1 MGVIQFFKDAQ
12 DVQAMRGEMGKMR
25 VKTQHLIDILS
36 ATDIDNTGGSY
47 KGNEYQSY
55 NKAITAIDK
64 KYNGTAKWGVLQTR
78 NIIDLRA
85 AFIIARGI
93 KVSVKEKGTEAD
105 KELQWTKDFLE
116 YNDLDKEMVQVF
128 AIEAEIEGKI
138 LMKLDMDDTPKLE
151 KYKAYGFQMP
161 VVRYV
166 SWLTKKYEVVPDEDD
181 YKKYKEVIW
190 RAAEKGGNVTLTEGQ
205 FVYKK
210 FGGRIN
216 DANQA
221 RSKVM
226 NCLTQIDNLD
236 KALRDWREINRIFGG
251 PILYALCKNKQEV
264 TAAKEAFN
272 DTNFKIK
279 RMLAGTAELKFIT
292 LDIGGVASIEKEI
305 LTNAKMISG
314 TTGVSVQYLGFIDL
328 LKNRSTGDDQRESLS
343 SATVKDRATWEGAY
357 EELIAKA
364 MNLFNETV
372 NPQKSDNVKFTPGL
386 IKVTIPVVT
395 KQQWDNIKD
404 IWLPAVVAGKVSQE
418 LFLEQLPDVDVQE
431 ELDRQ
436 AATEETELE
445 RIKKENED
453 LNREGPPFIGE
464 EEE

>member
-1 MGVIQFFKDAQ
+1 MGLIQYFKDAQ
-12 DVQAMRGEMGKMR
+12 NVQAMKGEMGKMM

-36 ATDIDNTGGSY
+36 ATESGNTGAY
-47 KGNEYQSY
+47 RGNEYQTYDKSIV
-55 NKAITAIDK
+55 ATDK
-64 KYNGTAKWGVLQTR
+64 KYNGEAQWGALQTR

-85 AFIIARGI
+85 AFIISRGI
-93 KVSVKEKGTEAD
+93 KISVKEKGVKAD
-105 KELQWTKDFLE
+105 KELKWTKDFLE

-128 AIEAEIEGKI
+128 AVEAEIEGKI
-138 LMKLDMDDTPKLE
+138 LMKLDMDDTPKIE

-166 SWLTKKYEVVPDEDD
+166 SWLTKRYKVIPDKED
-181 YKKYKEVIW
+181 YKKYIAVTWTPTGGEEV
-190 RAAEKGGNVTLTEGQ
+190 RLEEPQ

-251 PILYALCKNKQEV
+251 PILYMKCTKDQEV
-264 TAAKEAFN
+264 EKALAAFN
-272 DTNFKIK
+272 NKNFKIK
-279 RMLAGTAELKFIT
+279 RMLAGTGELMFIT
-292 LDIGGVASIEKEI
+292 LDPTGVQSIENEI
-305 LTNAKMISG
+305 ITNAKVISG
-314 TTGVSVQYLGFIDL
+314 ITGVSVQYLGFIDL
-328 LKNRSTGDDQRESLS
+328 LKNRSTGDDQREVLS
-343 SATVKDRATWEGAY
+343 SATVKDRVTWEGAY
-357 EELIAKA
+357 EELITKA

-372 NPQKSDNVKFTPGL
+372 NPQKSESVKLTPGL
-386 IKVTIPVVT
+386 IKVTIPVIT
-395 KQQWDNIKD
+395 QQHWNNIKD
-404 IWLPAVVAGKVSQE
+404 IWLPATIAGKVTEE

-431 ELDRQ
+431 ELERQ

-445 RIKKENED
+445 RIKKENDDLKRED
-453 LNREGPPFIGE
+453 PPFIGE
-464 EEE
+464 EE